1 MDMNDTVAVITGGG
15 SGIGDAT
22 AKLLAQAGARVA
34 LCGRTS
40 EKLDETADQM
50 DAEDDAVLTVQADI
64 SQPSDVR
71 RLYQTVDDR
80 WGRLDFVFAHAGV
93 NGVWAPI
100 EDLTPEEWAHTIRI
114 NLTGT
119 FHTVKYAVPLLKRQ
133 GGSIVITSSING
145 TRKFTDVGASAYSAS
160 KGGQISFMKMMA
172 LELAEYEIRVNAI
185 CPGSISTSIDEHT
198 EQRNTEAAKE
208 VAEYPNGGIPLTG
221 GPPGRPEQVAE
232 LVLFLA
238 SDRADHIT
246 GSPVWIDGGQSLLQ

>member
-50 DAEDDAVLTVQADI
+50 DAEDDAVLTVPADI

-198 EQRNTEAAKE
+198 EQRNTEATEE